1 MASSVAQYPFLS
13 SSIKSSIEVV
23 HPTTPR
29 RKVSLIKALK
39 DSSSSSSESQQPDPV
54 KLALAR
60 AKAYKKSIQSNPA
73 PKIAQNQAPG
83 SEISE
88 FGGNKDES
96 LSRVAMEGAREYSEK
111 NRAVE
116 ERIDKKEESRISA
129 IDFVGLGFADK
140 KEGRGL
146 PAGLIPISD
155 PFPAG
160 DLPDVEIIVGD
171 TSRFGNGETSE
182 SDTTVEEDS
191 ELYKPK
197 VSTWGVF
204 PRPNNISKTFGGG
217 KTIRPGDVLETAES
231 KAAKEAR
238 TRQMIAAYKQKIGLN
253 IDPKLKFECEKDLK
267 DGDSLME
274 IGKLKDA
281 IPFYERVM
289 DKLVY
294 QSELHGLAALQWS
307 ICKDSLNR
315 FRFASLIQFCTSNIS
330 SFRKSVLLLLVNL
343 EKVEKRVEGSDEA
356 RVMYEK
362 LQSHPNVRVSKKAR
376 QFVFSFQAMEMMK
389 VTSSSNSQF
398 KTGYQNFFDA
408 FIENKNNPSSNET
421 ETEEDASLQ
430 ALPYVIFL
438 VSPILMVLV
447 IAVQKRLV

>member
-1 MASSVAQYPFLS
+1 MASSVSQYPFFS
-13 SSIKSSIEVV
+13 SSIKSSIE
-23 HPTTPR
+23 TTPR
-29 RKVSLIKALK
+29 RKIALIKAQK
-39 DSSSSSSESQQPDPV
+39 DSSPSSDSQPPDPV

-60 AKAYKKSIQSNPA
+60 AKAYKKSIQSNPT
-73 PKIAQNQAPG
+73 PKISQNQNPV
-83 SEISE
+83 SEITES
-88 FGGNKDES
+88 GGNQDGSPSK
-96 LSRVAMEGAREYSEK
+96 VTMEGAKAYSEK
-111 NRAVE
+111 NRGLQQGKSEILMDEFVE
-116 ERIDKKEESRISA
+116 KKEGPKVSA

-146 PAGLIPISD
+146 PAGLVPFSD
-155 PFPAG
+155 SFPAG

-171 TSRFGNGETSE
+171 TSRFGKKTSQ
-182 SDTTVEEDS
+182 SNTTTEEEEDS

-204 PRPNNISKTFGGG
+204 PRPNNISKTYGGG

-231 KAAKEAR
+231 KAAKDAR
-238 TRQMIAAYKQKIGLN
+238 TKQMIAAYKRQMGLN
-253 IDPKLKFECEKDLK
+253 IDPKLKAECEKDLK

-274 IGKLKDA
+274 IGKLRDA
-281 IPFYERVM
+281 LPFYEKVM
-289 DKLVY
+289 EKLVY

-307 ICKDSLNR
+307 ICQDSLNR
-315 FRFASLIQFCTSNIS
+315 
-330 SFRKSVLLLLVNL
+330 
-343 EKVEKRVEGSDEA
+343 SDEA

-362 LQSHPNVRVSKKAR
+362 LQSHPNVGVSKKAR

-389 VTSSSNSQF
+389 VTSSSVSKR

-408 FIENKNNPSSNET
+408 FVENKNNLSINET
-421 ETEEDASLQ
+421 EVEDDAAIQ

-438 VSPILMVLV
+438 VSPILMILV

>member
-111 NRAVE
+111 NRVE

-315 FRFASLIQFCTSNIS
+315 
-330 SFRKSVLLLLVNL
+330 
-343 EKVEKRVEGSDEA
+343 SDEA

>member
-315 FRFASLIQFCTSNIS
+315 
-330 SFRKSVLLLLVNL
+330 
-343 EKVEKRVEGSDEA
+343 SDEA